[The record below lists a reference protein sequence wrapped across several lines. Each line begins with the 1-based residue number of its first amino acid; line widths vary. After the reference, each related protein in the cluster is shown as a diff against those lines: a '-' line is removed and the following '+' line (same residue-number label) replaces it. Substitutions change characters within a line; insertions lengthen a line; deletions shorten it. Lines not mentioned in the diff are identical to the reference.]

1 MSHSTI
7 TRRGFV
13 KSMGIGA
20 AAALIGARGREGF
33 AAGAASVDDLILSSN
48 ENPLGPSKAVIDAV
62 RTSLGAEGD
71 RAGRYPFVRLFQFA
85 ETIGKHHGLA
95 QENVF
100 IGCGSVQLLRT
111 ATDLFVSESRP
122 LVQPTP
128 TYEECRRQAG
138 ILGLPVKEV
147 AVDASLGIDLDALAS
162 ASKGAGLV
170 FLCNPN
176 NPTGTVHPAGAIRE
190 LIEEVLAQSP
200 ETTILVDEAY
210 FEYVSLPSHESLI
223 PLAAANPR
231 VLVTRTFSKVYGMA
245 GLRIGYAVG
254 HPETIRKI
262 SAWEG
267 FELYTNL
274 PALAGAEAALA
285 QGPAFLEAERKRND
299 EVRRLTRSFFEGQG
313 IPVTDSHT
321 NFVFV
326 KAGMSAED
334 FHAACKKEGLLVGRP
349 FPPLTDW
356 SRISFGTKEEM
367 ERAIEGF
374 SRVLAG
380 RRRAA

>member
-1 MSHSTI
+1 MNENTV

-13 KSMGIGA
+13 KSMGVAA

-33 AAGAASVDDLILSSN
+33 AAAADGLILSSN
-48 ENPLGPSKAVIDAV
+48 ENPLGPSKAVLDAV
-62 RTSLGAEGD
+62 RGSLGGDGEG
-71 RAGRYPFVRLFQFA
+71 AGRYPFVRLFQFA
-85 ETIGKHHGLA
+85 EAIGKSHGLA

-111 ATDLFVSESRP
+111 ATDLFVSEGRP

-128 TYEECRRQAG
+128 TYEECRRHATVM
-138 ILGLPVKEV
+138 GLPVKEV
-147 AVDASLGIDLDALAS
+147 AVDGSLRIDLDALAS

-190 LIEEVLAQSP
+190 FIDVVLSASP
-200 ETTILVDEAY
+200 ETTVLVDEAY
-210 FEYVSLPSHESLI
+210 FEYVSLPSHESLVA
-223 PLAAANPR
+223 LAAQNPR

-254 HPETIRKI
+254 HKDTIRKI

-267 FELYTNL
+267 FELYTSL
-274 PALAGAEAALA
+274 PALAGAEAALS
-285 QGPAFLEAERKRND
+285 QGTAFLEAERKRND
-299 EVRRLTRSFFEGQG
+299 EVRKLTRSFFEGQG

-326 KAGMSAED
+326 KAGMTAED
-334 FHAACKKEGLLVGRP
+334 FQAACRQEGLLVGRP

-356 SRISFGTKEEM
+356 SRISFGTKAEM
-367 ERAIEGF
+367 ERAFEGF
-374 SRVLAG
+374 SRVLA
-380 RRRAA
+380 RRTKAA